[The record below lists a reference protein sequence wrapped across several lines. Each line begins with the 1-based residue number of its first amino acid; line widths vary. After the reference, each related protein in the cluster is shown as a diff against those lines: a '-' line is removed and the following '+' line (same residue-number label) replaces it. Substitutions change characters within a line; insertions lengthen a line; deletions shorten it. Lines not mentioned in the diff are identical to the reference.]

1 MKLEFLRTK
10 GLRGDSNGVFLNLF
24 QRNTKNLSAVFL
36 VCSIQIKSTP
46 FPVPV
51 SQAAE
56 PSWYRSF

>member
-10 GLRGDSNGVFLNLF
+10 DHRGDSNGVFLNLF

-51 SQAAE
+51 LRVAK
-56 PSWYRSF
+56 PSWSWSF